1 METISA
7 RRMAT
12 LRRLRQRDPEV
23 QDVESACRTFARLL
37 GEDPYDVPFAAIY
50 ALDENGS
57 EAKLCAWSGLDP
69 APLPAVVSSAH
80 GAHDPWCLARAL
92 RTRRA
97 EEFALTTRLV
107 PCAGPETITRAL
119 VLPIPASAPDR
130 IAGVLLTGFSP
141 QSVADEHYLTF
152 FELLAGQLGS
162 AIADAR
168 ALEAER
174 RRAQFIAMLGHE
186 LRNPLAPILTSL
198 ELMDLQGS
206 DTFQAERE
214 IIARQVRHLARLV
227 DDLLEVSHLTL
238 GKLHLSRGHE
248 SIQSILSQALEIVS
262 PLLTQRQHQLS
273 VDVAP
278 GLGVYGDSQRLSEV
292 FANLLMNAVRY
303 TPEGGCIAVE
313 ATAESDQVRVSVR
326 DNGVGIRPEILP
338 RIFELFVQEQQDL
351 DRAQGGLGLGLT
363 IVRSLVALHGGSIE
377 AHSDGYMKGS
387 EFIVRLPAADL
398 PLRREPPPPE
408 APRKRDACRRHVLVV
423 DDNQDAAE
431 SLAGALS
438 MLGYSVEIA
447 HDGQSALQKLHE
459 FAPDVA
465 LLDIGLPVMDGY
477 ELARKIRER
486 GSLIRLLALTG
497 YGQPR
502 DRERSAAAGFDQHLV
517 KPIDLAL
524 LQGAIEGTDSRGSAR
539 R

>member
-1 METISA
+1 METICL

-12 LRRLRQRDPEV
+12 LRRLRQRDPDA
-23 QDVESACRTFARLL
+23 QDVESACRAFARLL
-37 GEDPYDVPFAAIY
+37 TEEPHEVPFAAIY
-50 ALDENGS
+50 LLDENGS

-69 APLPAVVSSAH
+69 APLPAVVSPSPA
-80 GAHDPWCLARAL
+80 AHDPWCLSRAL
-92 RTRRA
+92 RTRRV
-97 EEFALTTRLV
+97 EEFGLSTRLV
-107 PCAGPETITRAL
+107 PAAGAETNRRAL
-119 VLPIPASAPDR
+119 VLPVPASAADR
-130 IAGVLLTGFSP
+130 IAGLLLTGFSP
-141 QSVADEHYLTF
+141 QTVGAADHLCF
-152 FELLAGQLGS
+152 FELVAGQLGS

-198 ELMDLQGS
+198 ELMDLQGG

-214 IIARQVRHLARLV
+214 IIARQVRHLSRLV

-238 GKLHLSRGHE
+238 GKLHLSRSHE
-248 SIQSILSQALEIVS
+248 SIQSILSQALEIIS
-262 PLLTQRQHQLS
+262 PLLAQRQHQLR

-278 GLGVYGDSQRLSEV
+278 GLGVFGDSQRLAEV

-303 TPEGGCIAVE
+303 TPEGGCILVE
-313 ATAESDQVRVSVR
+313 AVADGEQVQVSVR

-338 RIFELFVQEQQDL
+338 RIFDLFVQEQQDL
-351 DRAQGGLGLGLT
+351 DRAQGGLGLGLA
-363 IVRSLVALHGGSIE
+363 IVRSLVNLHGGSVE
-377 AHSDGYMKGS
+377 ARSDGYMKGS

-398 PLRREPPPPE
+398 PLRHEPPAPE
-408 APRKRDACRRHVLVV
+408 TPRKRDGCRRQVLVV

-447 HDGQSALQKLHE
+447 HDGASALQKVHE

-477 ELARKIRER
+477 ELAKKIRER
-486 GSLIRLLALTG
+486 GSPIRLLALTG

-502 DRERSAAAGFDQHLV
+502 DRERSAAAGFDMHLV

-524 LQGAIEGTDSRGSAR
+524 LQGAIEGTDSRLSATR
-539 R
+539 

>member
-1 METISA
+1 METICV
-7 RRMAT
+7 RRLAT
-12 LRRLRQRDPEV
+12 LRRLRQRDSEA
-23 QDVESACRTFARLL
+23 QDVEDACRAFARLL
-37 GEDPYDVPFAAIY
+37 AKEPYDVPFAAIY
-50 ALDENGS
+50 VLDEYGS

-69 APLPAVVSSAH
+69 APLPSVVSSSHA
-80 GAHDPWCLARAL
+80 APDPWCLTRAL
-92 RTRRA
+92 RSRRA

-107 PCAGPETITRAL
+107 PSVGSETITRAL
-119 VLPIPASAPDR
+119 VLPIPASTPDR
-130 IAGVLLTGFSP
+130 IAGLLLTGFSP
-141 QSVADEHYLTF
+141 QSVADEHYLAF

-206 DTFQAERE
+206 DIFQAERE
-214 IIARQVRHLARLV
+214 IIARQVRHLSRLV

-238 GKLHLSRGHE
+238 GKLHLSRSHE
-248 SIQSILSQALEIVS
+248 SIQSILSQALELIS
-262 PLLTQRQHQLS
+262 PLLAQRQHQLR

-278 GLGVYGDSQRLSEV
+278 GLGVFGDSQRLAEV

-313 ATAESDQVRVSVR
+313 AAADRDQVRVSVR

-338 RIFELFVQEQQDL
+338 RIFDLFVQEQQDL
-351 DRAQGGLGLGLT
+351 DRAQGGLGLGLA
-363 IVRSLVALHGGSIE
+363 IVRSLVSLHGGSVE
-377 AHSDGYMKGS
+377 ARSEGYMKGS

-398 PLRREPPPPE
+398 PLRHEPPPPE
-408 APRKRDACRRHVLVV
+408 TPRKRDGCRRQVLVV

-447 HDGQSALQKLHE
+447 HDGASALQKVHE

-477 ELARKIRER
+477 ELAKKIRER
-486 GSLIRLLALTG
+486 GLPIRLLALTG

-502 DRERSAAAGFDQHLV
+502 DRERSAAAGFDLHLV

-524 LQGAIEGTDSRGSAR
+524 LQGAIEGTDSRSGAIH
-539 R
+539 

>member
-1 METISA
+1 METICV
-7 RRMAT
+7 RRLAT
-12 LRRLRQRDPEV
+12 LRRLRQRDSEA
-23 QDVESACRTFARLL
+23 QDVEDACRAFARLL
-37 GEDPYDVPFAAIY
+37 AKEPYDVPFAAIY
-50 ALDENGS
+50 VLDEYGS

-69 APLPAVVSSAH
+69 APLPSVVSSSHA
-80 GAHDPWCLARAL
+80 APDPWCLTRAL
-92 RTRRA
+92 RSRRA

-107 PCAGPETITRAL
+107 PSVGSETITRAL
-119 VLPIPASAPDR
+119 VLPIPASTPDR
-130 IAGVLLTGFSP
+130 IAGLLLTGFSP
-141 QSVADEHYLTF
+141 QSVADEHYLAF

-214 IIARQVRHLARLV
+214 IIARQVRHLSRLV

-238 GKLHLSRGHE
+238 GKLHLSRSHE
-248 SIQSILSQALEIVS
+248 SIQSILSQALELIS
-262 PLLTQRQHQLS
+262 PLLAQRQHQLR

-278 GLGVYGDSQRLSEV
+278 GLGVFGDSQRLAEV

-313 ATAESDQVRVSVR
+313 AAADRDQVRVSVR

-338 RIFELFVQEQQDL
+338 RIFDLFVQEQQDL
-351 DRAQGGLGLGLT
+351 DRAQGGLGLGLA
-363 IVRSLVALHGGSIE
+363 IVRSLVSLHGGSVE
-377 AHSDGYMKGS
+377 ARSEGYMKGS

-398 PLRREPPPPE
+398 PLRHEPPPPE
-408 APRKRDACRRHVLVV
+408 TPRKRDGCRRQVLVV

-447 HDGQSALQKLHE
+447 HDGASALQKVHE

-477 ELARKIRER
+477 ELAKKIRER
-486 GSLIRLLALTG
+486 GLPIRLLALTG

-502 DRERSAAAGFDQHLV
+502 DRERSAAAGFDLHLV

-524 LQGAIEGTDSRGSAR
+524 LQGAIEGTDSRSGAIH
-539 R
+539 